1 MTAAGAWTPD
11 PRGEGLPASRAI
23 AAQFAFWLGALVAA
37 WHLWLNTFGLV
48 SELRASVIH
57 FAGFATI
64 GALAWPVWRGGGW
77 RAFLGLA
84 IDLAIALMA
93 IGCAAYL
100 VLGEEAFYARG
111 SRFLWYD
118 WVFTIAAPVIAL
130 ELIRRTTGLV
140 VPILCILAF
149 TYVTTWGAWLGGV
162 LRFPGL
168 SLEITLFRVFYSD
181 DGMFGSIARISWN
194 MVTMFIIFGAF
205 LQVSGAD
212 RFVLDLGRAIARR
225 MQGGPGFVAVIASA
239 LSGTISGSAVA
250 NVTSTGAVTIPL
262 MIRAGFKPH
271 FAGGVETAAS
281 TGGGILPPIM
291 GAGAFIMASITGIPY
306 LTIAAVSAIPA
317 LVYFA
322 GVAFGVRI
330 HARRHDIRFVDAD
343 APPVWQTV
351 RRRGLPFLIPFAV
364 LLYLLI
370 IGIGPAYAAGAAT
383 AAVVVVS
390 WISDMPMGPR
400 RIVEALALGARTMAP
415 TAVLLVGIGIMV
427 SAVATTGL
435 GTVFS
440 IMIENWAGGSLAI
453 ALVLIALASLILGAA
468 LPVTASYVV
477 LATLS
482 APALSHMILGD
493 AVRAAFAAGIIPD
506 IVRALTML
514 VAPDLTL
521 PAPGAAMAAADA
533 ARLFAALPPELRG
546 QVIEATLTPGAV
558 TLALLSAHMIIFWL
572 SQDSNVTPPVC
583 IPAYAAAAIAKA
595 SPLATGLVAWRLAKA
610 LYFVP
615 LIFAYQPFL
624 SSDPLVQ
631 LAIAAFALPGIYA
644 LSAAIEGFAEARLSV
659 VERAV
664 LGVAGF
670 VLIVPFG
677 QLVNWIALA
686 VFVALMALN
695 LVKARRAAR
704 LAATPA
710 A

>member
-1 MTAAGAWTPD
+1 VTQGSD
-11 PRGEGLPASRAI
+11 PRGEGSL
-23 AAQFAFWLGALVAA
+23 AARVVFWGGAALSA
-37 WHLWLNTFGLV
+37 WHLWVNTFGVL
-48 SELRASVIH
+48 SELRASLVH
-57 FAGFATI
+57 FAGFAAL
-64 GALAWPVWRGGGW
+64 GALAWPALRGRGWRG
-77 RAFLGLA
+77 RAALA
-84 IDLAIALMA
+84 LDLATALLA

-100 VLGEEAFYARG
+100 FLGEDAFYARA

-130 ELIRRTTGLV
+130 EMIRRTTGLV

-149 TYVTTWGAWLGGV
+149 TYVTTWGAWLDGV

-168 SLEITLFRVFYSD
+168 SLEIALFRVFYSD
-181 DGMFGSIARISWN
+181 DGMFGNIAQISWN
-194 MVTMFIIFGAF
+194 LVAMFIIFGAF

-212 RFVLDLGRAIARR
+212 RFVLDLGRAIAKR

-262 MIRAGFKPH
+262 MKRAGFQPH
-271 FAGGVETAAS
+271 FAAGVETAAS

-291 GAGAFIMASITGIPY
+291 GAGAFIMASITGISY

-330 HARRHDIRFVDAD
+330 HARRHDIRFVDAE
-343 APPVWQTV
+343 APPVWETV
-351 RRRGLPFLIPFAV
+351 RRRGLPFLIPFSV
-364 LLYLLI
+364 LLWLLFT
-370 IGIGPAYAAGAAT
+370 GIGPSYAAGVAT
-383 AAVVVVS
+383 ATVVVVS
-390 WISDMPMGPR
+390 WLSDTRMGPR

-415 TAVLLVGIGIMV
+415 TAVLLVGIGIMI

-435 GTVFS
+435 GNVFS
-440 IMIENWAGGSLAI
+440 IMIERWAGGNLAI
-453 ALVLIALASLILGAA
+453 ALLLVALASLILGAA

-482 APALSHMILGD
+482 APALSDMILGD
-493 AVRAAFAAGIIPD
+493 AVRAAFQAGAIPD
-506 IVRALTML
+506 IARALAML
-514 VAPDLTL
+514 VAPDMTL
-521 PAPGAAMAAADA
+521 PAPGAPMAAADA
-533 ARLFAALPPELRG
+533 ARFYAAIPPDMRA
-546 QVIEATLTPGAV
+546 QVIDATLTPGAA

-583 IPAYAAAAIAKA
+583 IPAYAAAAIAEA
-595 SPLATGLVAWRLAKA
+595 SPLATGMVAWRLAKS
-610 LYFVP
+610 LYFIP

-631 LAIAAFALPGIYA
+631 LSIAAFALPGIYA
-644 LSAAIEGFAEARLSV
+644 LSAAFEGFAEARLALP
-659 VERAV
+659 ERVV

-677 QLVNWIALA
+677 QVVNWIALA
-686 VFVALMALN
+686 AFLAVMALN
-695 LVKARRAAR
+695 LVRARRE
-704 LAATPA
+704 AATPA

>member
-1 MTAAGAWTPD
+1 MAPARRRDAD
-11 PRGEGLPASRAI
+11 PRGEGSL
-23 AAQFAFWLGALVAA
+23 AARFVFWFGALVAA

-64 GALAWPVWRGGGW
+64 GALAWPALAGGGW
-77 RAFLGLA
+77 RGGLA
-84 IDLAIALMA
+84 FAIDIAIALMA
-93 IGCAAYL
+93 IGCAVYL
-100 VLGEEAFYARG
+100 LVGEDSFYARG
-111 SRFLWYD
+111 SRFRWYD
-118 WVFTIAAPVIAL
+118 WAFTIAAPVIAL
-130 ELIRRTTGLV
+130 EMIRRTTGLV

-149 TYVTTWGAWLGGV
+149 TYVTTWGRWLDGV

-181 DGMFGSIARISWN
+181 DGMFGNIAQISWN
-194 MVTMFIIFGAF
+194 LVTMFIIFGAF

-212 RFVLDLGRAIARR
+212 RFVLDIGRAIAKRV
-225 MQGGPGFVAVIASA
+225 QGGPGFVAVIASA

-330 HARRHDIRFVDAD
+330 HARRHDIRFVDAE

-351 RRRGLPFLIPFAV
+351 RRHGLPFLIPFAV
-364 LLYLLI
+364 LLYLLFS
-370 IGIGPAYAAGAAT
+370 GIGPAYAAGAAT
-383 AAVVVVS
+383 AAVVAVS
-390 WISDMPMGPR
+390 WISDTPMGPR
-400 RIVEALALGARTMAP
+400 RIVAALALGGRTMAP
-415 TAVLLVGIGIMV
+415 TAVLLVGIGVMI

-435 GTVFS
+435 GNVFS
-440 IMIENWAGGSLAI
+440 IMIEKWAGGSLAV

-482 APALSHMILGD
+482 APALADMIQGD
-493 AVRAAFAAGIIPD
+493 AVRAAFAAGTIPE
-506 IVRALTML
+506 IARALAML
-514 VAPDLTL
+514 VAPEIAL
-521 PAPGAAMAAADA
+521 PPAGAPMPAADA
-533 ARLFAALPPELRG
+533 ARLFAAFPPEMRG
-546 QVIEATLTPGAV
+546 QVVDATLAPGAA

-583 IPAYAAAAIAKA
+583 IPAYAAAAIARA
-595 SPLATGLVAWRLAKA
+595 SPMATALVAWRLAKS
-610 LYFVP
+610 LYFIP

-624 SSDPLVQ
+624 SPDPTVQ

-644 LSAAIEGFAEARLSV
+644 LSAAIEGFAEARLGLI
-659 VERAV
+659 ERLV
-664 LGVAGF
+664 FGTAGF
-670 VLIVPFG
+670 ALIVPFG
-677 QLVNWIALA
+677 QLLNWIAIA
-686 VFVALMALN
+686 VFVALMGLN
-695 LVKARRAAR
+695 LVRARRTTR
-704 LAATPA
+704 LAAATPA

>member
-1 MTAAGAWTPD
+1 VTPSGARARD
-11 PRGEGLPASRAI
+11 PRGEDSL
-23 AAQFAFWLGALVAA
+23 AARFVFWFGAALAA
-37 WHLWLNTFGLV
+37 WHLWLNTFGVV

-64 GALAWPVWRGGGW
+64 GALSWPLLRGGGW
-77 RAFLGLA
+77 RGGLA
-84 IDLAIALMA
+84 LAADIAIALLA
-93 IGCAAYL
+93 IGCALYL
-100 VLGEEAFYARG
+100 ILGEDSFYARS

-118 WVFTIAAPVIAL
+118 WVFCVAAPVIAL
-130 ELIRRTTGLV
+130 EMIRRTTGWV

-149 TYVTTWGAWLGGV
+149 TYVTTWGRWLGGV

-181 DGMFGSIARISWN
+181 DGMFGNIAQISWN
-194 MVTMFIIFGAF
+194 LVTMFIIFGAF

-212 RFVLDLGRAIARR
+212 RFVLDIGRAIAKR

-291 GAGAFIMASITGIPY
+291 GAGAFIMASVTGIPY

-317 LVYFA
+317 LVYFG

-343 APPVWQTV
+343 APPVWETV

-364 LLYLLI
+364 LLWLLFT
-370 IGIGPAYAAGAAT
+370 GIGPAYAAGAAT

-400 RIVEALALGARTMAP
+400 RILEALALGARTMAP
-415 TAVLLVGIGIMV
+415 TAVLLVGIGIMI

-435 GTVFS
+435 GNVFS
-440 IMIENWAGGSLAI
+440 IMIERWAGGSLAV
-453 ALVLIALASLILGAA
+453 ALVLIAIASLVLGAA

-482 APALSHMILGD
+482 APALSDMILGD
-493 AVRAAFAAGIIPD
+493 AVRTAFEAGTIPD
-506 IVRALTML
+506 IARALAML
-514 VAPDLTL
+514 VAPDVTL
-521 PAPGAAMAAADA
+521 PAPGAAMPAAEA
-533 ARLFAALPPELRG
+533 ARLFAAFPPEMRG
-546 QVIEATLTPGAV
+546 QVVEATLAPGAT

-595 SPLATGLVAWRLAKA
+595 SPMATGFVAWRLAKS
-610 LYFVP
+610 LYFIP

-624 SSDPLVQ
+624 SSDPMVQ
-631 LAIAAFALPGIYA
+631 LAIAGFALPGIYA
-644 LSAAIEGFAEARLSV
+644 LSAAIEGFAEARLNV

-664 LGVAGF
+664 LAVAGF

-677 QLVNWIALA
+677 QLVNWIAIA
-686 VFVALMALN
+686 VFIALMALN
-695 LVKARRAAR
+695 LVKARRTE
-704 LAATPA
+704 ATPA